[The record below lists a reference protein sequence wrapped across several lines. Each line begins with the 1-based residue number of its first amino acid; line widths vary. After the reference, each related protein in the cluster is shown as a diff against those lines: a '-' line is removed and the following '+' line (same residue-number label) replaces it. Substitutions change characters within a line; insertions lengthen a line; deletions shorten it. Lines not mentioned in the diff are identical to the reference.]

1 MQGFDDDRYLMHFL
15 KEGDYAAFET
25 VYVRYCTKYRQFIL
39 AMVKDS
45 DIADDITQNVFMK
58 LWKNREKLD
67 EKLSLTAYLYVMAK
81 YEIFNHF
88 RMLRNRRTSA
98 MSQLGSDISQV
109 MRNPASSTPFEELT
123 FSELSNKVAE
133 LIERMP
139 PKRREIFK
147 MSRFNHLSTKEIATK
162 MGISPRTVEEHIHLA
177 LKDLKKNV
185 DNPILLLFVCLYL

>member
-1 MQGFDDDRYLMHFL
+1 MRGLDDDRYLMHFL
-15 KEGDYAAFET
+15 KEGDYAAFEM

-67 EKLSLTAYLYVMAK
+67 ENLSLTAYLYVMSK
-81 YEIFNHF
+81 YEIYNHF
-88 RMLRNRRTSA
+88 RMLRNHRTSV
-98 MSQLGSDISQV
+98 MSKLGAEISQV
-109 MRNPASSTPFEELT
+109 TQNPEATTPFEGLSFMEL
-123 FSELSNKVAE
+123 NQKVTV
-133 LIERMP
+133 LIEQMP

-147 MSRFNHLSTKEIATK
+147 MSRFDDMTAKEIAHK

-177 LKDLKKNV
+177 LKELKKNLKNYYV
-185 DNPILLLFVCLYL
+185 ESSF